1 MSNEKTSGFDKAPGP
16 DNFDFDAYIKGKST
30 FPTFAHTV
38 YLDQESGVALG
49 ELIESYEAAVKTIG
63 GLRLKQE
70 RAMETGALSI
80 ADDTLSEL
88 AELIDAEERRI
99 ESIDLQMTEMTE
111 KIKDTALTLNFQ
123 AGTPQKYGKV
133 IRQAEK
139 EYIKTNGKVHDDD
152 MEHVTARTR
161 HVLVAQLAAYCV
173 SVTTPDGVT
182 HPGAPSKQ
190 SLGDLVDSLIA
201 SETLRLLTALHRG
214 LDASAEW
221 ASRIDAGFPG
231 GSADVGSA
239 PVGGSGAE
247 DGEVLGDS
255 AA

>member
-1 MSNEKTSGFDKAPGP
+1 M
-16 DNFDFDAYIKGKST
+16 
-30 FPTFAHTV
+30 
-38 YLDQESGVALG
+38 ESG
-49 ELIESYEAAVKTIG
+49 S
-63 GLRLKQE
+63 
-70 RAMETGALSI
+70 LSM
-80 ADDTLSEL
+80 ADDTLSDL

-99 ESIDLQMTEMTE
+99 ESIDLQMTELTD
-111 KIKDTALTLNFQ
+111 KIKSTSITLNFQ

-139 EYIKTNGKVHDDD
+139 EYLKINGKVHDDD

-161 HVLVAQLAAYCV
+161 HVLVAQLAAYCT
-173 SVTTPDGVT
+173 SWATPDGQKYE
-182 HPGAPSKQ
+182 APTKESMG
-190 SLGDLVDSLIA
+190 SMVDSLIA

-231 GSADVGSA
+231 GGSDVGGES
-239 PVGGSGAE
+239 VGDSGSE
-247 DGEVLGDS
+247 DSEILGDS